1 MPPLG
6 ELGPAAAPGTQRRE
20 SFFSRRASV
29 FPEKSDK
36 RPVAIQMFN
45 FYRALK
51 AVCSL
56 KPSTECHFPCSDV
69 ADLSLEDEELASLEW
84 LQSLAHEGNTE
95 ELQFQLFMREIQ
107 RLNPKIG
114 GGCLFIDGLYEFVCS
129 RMPVGSRIETSFKG
143 SSARD
148 LLTMHKSGN
157 LLLQKYWYQPDDPQ
171 EHAGYLAVAS
181 SFVQYVHSTYGPE
194 GVSQF
199 LKKLDCEMGDPQEN
213 NFRFKGKD
221 ILALEFKWKKFAEAQ
236 VHEKFRLSTP
246 KMVLVLFRRYL
257 LAYWFRLLVVFLII
271 LADIGSQLLITIG
284 LGRVISFGFASSTLK
299 LIIQWSGILLGAVLL
314 RSLTRI
320 ISIAILASVAVHV
333 SNRLRKK
340 LSARLHEVNPN
351 FLKDHSPGCILSTF
365 SQDVGSIETVV
376 AYGLRTVV
384 WGVLTVLT
392 LIVFAL
398 VTAWPLGIA
407 LTAVFLSG
415 QILVSAISARLSN
428 HSFAKSQATSKL
440 CDILKE
446 EIDGFAVN
454 RLYGLGDFWQFQ
466 MTDAIHSYF
475 SRKARRSLFL
485 SKFILLFQETVP
497 HVTTILLIF
506 GIILLARYDITSFE
520 KGLRIFI
527 FFSSTVIAYTQ
538 TSAALPQLQ
547 AAAIALGRINAMLK
561 NRVHNCARREAPN
574 TTPGKEGSL
583 PEDVQ
588 QDLPASL
595 PVEFKSVSF
604 SYEAAA
610 SHWILYNVSLKIGAG
625 ERVAVVGKNGAGK
638 STFLGM
644 VLQRF
649 KPVHGEVIIGN
660 ESEKS
665 NYKGLKVAATFQ
677 HNHVFNMSIC
687 ENIRMGNLQ
696 ASDEQVEEAA
706 KLADIHNWIMS
717 LPRGYD
723 TVLKAGGSSLSGG
736 QKQRVSIARMLV
748 ANAPVMILDEVT
760 SALDPPTETR
770 VFEKLMEVTKG
781 RTVISVTHRL
791 AQASHFDRIIVLSH
805 GRLKEMGTHDEL
817 LAAQGTYWQMWNND
831 TSDTPDKAVPILRR
845 RSVVSL
851 QCNVVPELSIVPLS
865 TRCGTPAQRTDCIQL
880 VTPMFTPMLTLN
892 ETGETSK
899 HSSIAKS
906 SRSTVVH
913 VTTEHTS
920 LDVVEDPILELPTT
934 PLLHQPRSA
943 TPLSKVSGGTVT
955 EAPLPM
961 TYSTPLRETE
971 HPLEP
976 IVVVQPGADGESEIE
991 VHCYRV

>member
-6 ELGPAAAPGTQRRE
+6 EAGTTATPGVQRRE
-20 SFFSRRASV
+20 SFFTRRTSV

-36 RPVAIQMFN
+36 RPVAIHMFT

-56 KPSTECHFPCSDV
+56 KPSTECHYPCSGF
-69 ADLSLEDEELASLEW
+69 AEQSLEDEELASLEW

-107 RLNPKIG
+107 RLNPRIG
-114 GGCLFIDGLYEFVCS
+114 RGCLFVDGLYEFVCS
-129 RMPVGSRIETSFKG
+129 RMPIGSRIDASLKS

-148 LLTMHKSGN
+148 LLTMHNSGS
-157 LLLQKYWYQPDDPQ
+157 LFLQKYWYQPDDPQ
-171 EHAGYLAVAS
+171 EHAGYLSVAL

-199 LKKLDCEMGDPQEN
+199 LKKLDCEMADPQEG

-221 ILALEFKWKKFAEAQ
+221 ILALEFKWKKFVEAQ
-236 VHEKFRLSTP
+236 VNEKFRLSTP
-246 KMVLVLFRRYL
+246 KMVVVLFRRYL

-284 LGRVISFGFASSTLK
+284 LGRVISFGFTSSTIK
-299 LIIQWSGILLGAVLL
+299 LIVQWSGILLGAILL
-314 RSLTRI
+314 RSLTRVV
-320 ISIAILASVAVHV
+320 SIALLASIAVHV
-333 SNRLRKK
+333 SNSLRKK

-376 AYGLRTVV
+376 AYALRTVV
-384 WGVLTVLT
+384 WGILTVLT

-407 LTAVFLSG
+407 LAVIFLSG
-415 QILVSAISARLSN
+415 QLLVSAISARLSN

-440 CDILKE
+440 CDIMKE

-454 RLYGLGDFWQFQ
+454 RLYGLADFWQSQ
-466 MTDAIHSYF
+466 MSDALHMYY

-497 HVTTILLIF
+497 HVTTIFLIV
-506 GIILLARYDITSFE
+506 GVILLARYNITAFE
-520 KGLRIFI
+520 SGLRIFI
-527 FFSSTVIAYTQ
+527 FFSTTVIAYTQ
-538 TSAALPQLQ
+538 TSVALPQLQ
-547 AAAIALGRINAMLK
+547 AAAIALGRINAMLNNK
-561 NRVHNCARREAPN
+561 AHSCGRREDLNMTRGRKSSP
-574 TTPGKEGSL
+574 L
-583 PEDVQ
+583 QDVQ
-588 QDLPASL
+588 QDFPTSL
-595 PVEFKSVSF
+595 PVEFKNVSF

-610 SHWILYNVSLKIGAG
+610 SHWILYNVSLKIRAG

-638 STFLGM
+638 STFLAM

-649 KPVHGEVIIGN
+649 KPVHGKVIIGD
-660 ESEKS
+660 ESEEKR
-665 NYKGLKVAATFQ
+665 YKGLNVAATFQ
-677 HNHVFNMSIC
+677 HNHIFNMSIC

-696 ASDEQVEEAA
+696 ATDEQVEEAA

-717 LPRGYD
+717 LPRRYD
-723 TVLKAGGSSLSGG
+723 TVVKAGGSSLSGG

-748 ANAPVMILDEVT
+748 ANAPVLILDEVT

-805 GRLKEMGTHDEL
+805 GRLKEMGTHSEL
-817 LAAQGTYWQMWNND
+817 LAVQGTYWQMWNND

-845 RSVVSL
+845 RSLVSL
-851 QCNVVPELSIVPLS
+851 QCHDVPELSIVPLS
-865 TRCGTPAQRTDCIQL
+865 TRRGTPAQRMDCIQ
-880 VTPMFTPMLTLN
+880 VATPMFTPLHTLN

-899 HSSIAKS
+899 LSSIANSLK
-906 SRSTVVH
+906 STVVH
-913 VTTEHTS
+913 IAPEPTS
-920 LDVVEDPILELPTT
+920 PEALPDTGEDPIPLTT
-934 PLLHQPRSA
+934 PLLPRPRTD
-943 TPLSKVSGGTVT
+943 TPLSKVSAGTIA

-961 TYSTPLRETE
+961 NYSTPLEATE

-976 IVVVQPGADGESEIE
+976 VVVVQAEAEGSE
-991 VHCYRV
+991 VHYYRV